1 MAKPPPKTQTVP
13 ITPFYK
19 SSVTDPSL
27 ELVLQTDLLSV
38 ADGVVWDWAALPVSD
53 NRYEIG
59 DWIAS
64 GGMGSLYAATD
75 KVLGRRVAIKV
86 LRGEQLSDYAAVV
99 RFLQEA
105 RIHAQFHHPCIPP
118 LHDVGRLEDG
128 RPFLAMKLI
137 RGRTLTK
144 ILGGQPAVD
153 LDAHLGFFE
162 KVCLAIGYAH
172 AKGVVHR
179 DLTPSNV
186 LISEAG
192 RVQVIDW
199 GLAKVLLTPQSR
211 SPDADARDLG
221 EMGGTA
227 QMVVNNL
234 SQTAE
239 GVAVGTPAYMSP
251 EQASGTMPATEQ
263 SDVFGLGGVL
273 FHLLTGQP
281 PHQGK
286 VSTILKRVRT
296 GDLDDV
302 HTRLDAS
309 GGPKAVVALAK
320 ACLSPDPD
328 DRPKNAAVLARA
340 VADCRATPKEP
351 PRRSLWAKLF
361 GPKGL

>member
-1 MAKPPPKTQTVP
+1 MAEPPHPKTQVVP
-13 ITPFYK
+13 VTPFYR
-19 SSVTDPSL
+19 SNVTDQSL
-27 ELVLQTDLLSV
+27 EALLQTDLR
-38 ADGVVWDWAALPVSD
+38 AAGDGVVWDWAALPVSD
-53 NRYEIG
+53 HRYEIG

-86 LRGEQLSDYAAVV
+86 LRGEQLADPTSVL

-137 RGRTLTK
+137 RGHTLTDV
-144 ILGGQPAVD
+144 LGGQPALD

-162 KVCLAIGYAH
+162 RVCAAIAYAH

-186 LISEAG
+186 LVSDGG

-199 GLAKVLLTPQSR
+199 GLAKVLLSPQSR
-211 SPDADARDLG
+211 APGADPRDHH
-221 EMGGTA
+221 EGTT
-227 QMVVNNL
+227 QMVVTNL

-251 EQASGTMPATEQ
+251 EQASGELPATEQ

-273 FHLLTGQP
+273 FHLLTGRP

-286 VSTILKRVRT
+286 VSTVLRRVRA
-296 GDLDDV
+296 GDLDTV
-302 HTRLDAS
+302 RAQLDAS

-320 ACLSPDPD
+320 ACLSPDPA

-340 VADCRATPKEP
+340 VAECRAAKSA
-351 PRRSLWAKLF
+351 PRRRGLWGRLF
-361 GPKGL
+361 GAKGG